1 MKVEHRLQYSA
12 KVSAKQASDK
22 ILAHAQFGDHRQNS
36 RPSDEGE
43 LNAYFARLGINLSDV
58 IEECR
63 DPSRTVL
70 DFENVIGSTWITSG
84 DGAAVIDG
92 NGDVVAKAEGPAQL
106 TASTYQNHFEAA
118 CSARDR
124 AVSEGS
130 VAAFHE
136 CLSQGFASIEAFL
149 NTAVTS
155 WNKRLTHAPLIDSE
169 DCKVSLEAKLIDW
182 LLILSGG
189 KQLDR
194 TGHSWNDFKK
204 LKKLR
209 DDSAIHPK
217 PPAHSMSYKKLAK
230 NIDCFRFGIAQLLWD
245 MHLLLGQTVPAV
257 VINAVYTPD
266 VEVVETASE

>member
-1 MKVEHRLQYSA
+1 MKVEHRLQYRA
-12 KVSAKQASDK
+12 KISAKQASDK
-22 ILAHAQFGDHRQNS
+22 ILAHTQFGNHGQGL
-36 RPSDEGE
+36 RPNDEGE
-43 LNAYFARLGINLSDV
+43 LNAYFGRLGINPSDV

-63 DPSRTVL
+63 DPSRTAP
-70 DFENVIGSTWITSG
+70 DFENVIDSTWITSG
-84 DGAAVIDG
+84 AGVAAIDD
-92 NGDVVAKAEGPAQL
+92 NGDVVAEAEGPSQL
-106 TASTYQNHFEAA
+106 IASTYQNHFEAA

-149 NTAVTS
+149 NTEVTR
-155 WNKRLTHAPLIDSE
+155 WNKRLTHAPLLDSE
-169 DCKVSLEAKLIDW
+169 DFKVSLEAKLIDW
-182 LLILSGG
+182 LPILSGG

-209 DDSAIHPK
+209 DEHAIHEK
-217 PPAHSMSYKKLAK
+217 QPAHSISYKKLAK

-257 VINAVYTPD
+257 IINAVYTPD
-266 VEVVETASE
+266 VEVVKSTTQ

>member
-1 MKVEHRLQYSA
+1 MKVEHRLQYRAKLSA
-12 KVSAKQASDK
+12 NQAADK
-22 ILAHAQFGDHRQNS
+22 ILAHARFGNHRQS
-36 RPSDEGE
+36 FRPNDEGE
-43 LNAYFARLGINLSDV
+43 LNAYFARLGINPSDV

-63 DPSRTVL
+63 DPSRTAP
-70 DFENVIGSTWITSG
+70 DFENAIGSTWITSG
-84 DGAAVIDG
+84 DGVAVIDD
-92 NGDVVAKAEGPAQL
+92 NGDVVAEAEGPGQIIM
-106 TASTYQNHFEAA
+106 STYQNHFEAA

-124 AVSEGS
+124 AVNDSS

-155 WNKRLTHAPLIDSE
+155 WNKRLTHAPLLDSE

-182 LLILSGG
+182 LPILSGG

-204 LKKLR
+204 LKKLI
-209 DDSAIHPK
+209 DEHAIHEK
-217 PPAHSMSYKKLAK
+217 QSAYSMSYKKLAR

-257 VINAVYTPD
+257 IIDAVYEPD
-266 VEVVETASE
+266 VEVVETTTQ